1 MKFDLPG
8 DVRPVHSDNP
18 PVGASPW
25 VVFWIASVAAFL
37 VGIDTTVLF
46 AAFKAMRVSFPAT
59 SAADLS
65 WVVNAYTVVY
75 AGMLIPAGRLSD
87 TYGRKKIFLLGIG
100 VFVIASAGCGLSS
113 TVSLLIGVRA
123 LQAVGAA
130 MLTPASLSIVLSA
143 FPQSKRSVT
152 VSLWGQ

>member
-1 MKFDLPG
+1 MKFDLPT
-8 DVRPVHSDNP
+8 DVLSVHSDNP

-87 TYGRKKIFLLGIG
+87 TYGRKRIFLLGVG

-113 TVSLLIGVRA
+113 TVSLLIGARA